1 MNDWDPLEVARFA
14 EQPLLAILSTVNRD
28 GSPQST
34 PVWYMYDQ
42 GRFKV
47 TSRGD
52 RVKVRNIRGDP
63 RVSLVVI
70 DTAANGDPLLVRGT
84 AVVVETDGDD
94 FTYTMARR
102 YEGRRRGDREAERL
116 IEIARSLGQPRV
128 IVEITPLRVRI
139 GD

>member
-102 YEGRRRGDREAERL
+102 YEGRKRGDREAERL

>member
-1 MNDWDPLEVARFA
+1 MKDWDPLEVARFA

-52 RVKVRNIRGDP
+52 RVKVRNIRRDP

-70 DTAANGDPLLVRGT
+70 DTAANGDPLAVRGT
-84 AVVVETDGDD
+84 AEVVETGGDD

-116 IEIARSLGQPRV
+116 IDLARGLGEPRV
-128 IVEITPLRVRI
+128 TIEITPLRVRI

>member
-1 MNDWDPLEVARFA
+1 MKDWDPLEVERFA

-34 PVWYMYDQ
+34 PVWYMYDD
-42 GRFKV
+42 GLFKV

-52 RVKVRNIRGDP
+52 RVKVRNIRRDP
-63 RVSLVVI
+63 RVSLVII
-70 DTAANGDPLLVRGT
+70 DTAANGDPLTVRGT
-84 AVVVETDGDD
+84 AEVTEAGGDE

-116 IEIARSLGQPRV
+116 IGIARGLDQPRV
-128 IVEITPLRVRI
+128 TIEITPRRVRI

>member
-1 MNDWDPLEVARFA
+1 MKDWDPLEVARFA

-34 PVWYMYDQ
+34 PVWYMYDD

-52 RVKVRNIRGDP
+52 RVKVRNIRRDP

-70 DTAANGDPLLVRGT
+70 DTAANGDPL
-84 AVVVETDGDD
+84 AVHGAAEVTETGGDE

-116 IEIARSLGQPRV
+116 IDLARSLGQPRV
-128 IVEITPLRVRI
+128 TIEITPLRVRI

>member
-1 MNDWDPLEVARFA
+1 MKQPDAIEIARFA

-34 PVWYMYDQ
+34 PVWYMYDA
-42 GRFKV
+42 GLFKV

-52 RVKVRNIRGDP
+52 RVKVRNIRRDP

-70 DTAANGDPLLVRGT
+70 DTAANGDPLRVRGT
-84 AVVVETDGDD
+84 AEVVEAGADE
-94 FTYTMARR
+94 FTYAMARR
-102 YEGRRRGDREAERL
+102 YEGRRRGDAEAERL
-116 IEIARSLGQPRV
+116 IDIARGLNQPRV
-128 IVEITPLRVRI
+128 VIEITPLRVRI